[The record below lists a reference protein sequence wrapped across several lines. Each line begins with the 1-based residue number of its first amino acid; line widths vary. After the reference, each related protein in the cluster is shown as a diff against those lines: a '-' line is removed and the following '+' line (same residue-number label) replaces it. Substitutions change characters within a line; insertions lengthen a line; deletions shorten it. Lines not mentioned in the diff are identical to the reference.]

1 MDEPGSGGNVVRYYC
16 TAGNGMEA
24 FLINEVKTKLAAEDV
39 SVSYMQQLTATSHPK
54 KTKQKPRGL
63 HDLKAFKRQ
72 IYGRSL
78 CGKKR
83 KKVIINF

>member
-39 SVSYMQQLTATSHPK
+39 SVSYMQQLTATPPPNPK
-54 KTKQKPRGL
+54 KTK
-63 HDLKAFKRQ
+63 
-72 IYGRSL
+72 
-78 CGKKR
+78 
-83 KKVIINF
+83 

>member
-39 SVSYMQQLTATSHPK
+39 SVSYMQQLTANPPPQK
-54 KTKQKPRGL
+54 NKTKTSG
-63 HDLKAFKRQ
+63 
-72 IYGRSL
+72 SS
-78 CGKKR
+78 
-83 KKVIINF
+83 

>member
-39 SVSYMQQLTATSHPK
+39 SVSYMQQLTATPQPQK
-54 KTKQKPRGL
+54 NKIKTSG
-63 HDLKAFKRQ
+63 
-72 IYGRSL
+72 SS
-78 CGKKR
+78 
-83 KKVIINF
+83 

>member
-39 SVSYMQQLTATSHPK
+39 SVSYMQQLTATPPNPQ
-54 KTKQKPRGL
+54 KTK
-63 HDLKAFKRQ
+63 
-72 IYGRSL
+72 
-78 CGKKR
+78 
-83 KKVIINF
+83 

>member
-39 SVSYMQQLTATSHPK
+39 SVSYMQQLIATPPPQPQK
-54 KTKQKPRGL
+54 NKIKTSG
-63 HDLKAFKRQ
+63 
-72 IYGRSL
+72 SS
-78 CGKKR
+78 
-83 KKVIINF
+83 

>member
-39 SVSYMQQLTATSHPK
+39 SVSYMQQLTANPPPHPPPQK
-54 KTKQKPRGL
+54 NKTKTLG
-63 HDLKAFKRQ
+63 
-72 IYGRSL
+72 SS
-78 CGKKR
+78 
-83 KKVIINF
+83 